1 MQTLKTIL
9 DAELD
14 RLISIQQI
22 QEPAVGVS
30 SGFKYLDRAINGFR
44 PQHLY
49 LLSAAPESGKTAFL
63 LNLLLNITVK
73 KKNPAKALFYSLD
86 ISAAEVGQRLLS
98 CNSGVTMEH
107 VFYGSTKPAVIEK
120 LYIDVDQIKDLSNNL
135 LIEDYPS
142 CSIESI
148 RAQLT
153 QLKSQ
158 NQLPAIVVIDNINSI
173 AVEGDPAPEPDDYG
187 AIPFS
192 LMEQLKNIA
201 VDFYIPL
208 LVSPETSP
216 LDPDIDADSM
226 PRLSV
231 LRQKNFNLQLVDVV
245 LFLLMPQYYDVL
257 DSEDGSSPGQYS
269 KLGNPLPK
277 GFSEMHIRIPLNR
290 CGPITTVYFT
300 ANMETQT
307 ILEDVGYN

>member
-1 MQTLKTIL
+1 MQTLKSIL

-14 RLISIQQI
+14 RLISIQQF

-98 CNSGVTMEH
+98 CNSGVTMDH
-107 VFYGSTKPAVIEK
+107 IFYGSTKPAVIEK
-120 LYIDVDQIKDLSNNL
+120 LYIDVDQIKDLSTNL

-158 NQLPAIVVIDNINSI
+158 NQLPAIVVIDNINRI
-173 AVEGDPAPEPDDYG
+173 AVEDDSAPEPDDYG

-201 VDFYIPL
+201 VDFNIPL

-216 LDPDIDADSM
+216 LDPDIETDRM

-231 LRQKNFNLQLVDVV
+231 LRKKNFNLHLIDVV
-245 LFLLMPQYYDVL
+245 MFLLSPQYYQF
-257 DSEDGSSPGQYS
+257 PGEEEHQHHLS
-269 KLGNPLPK
+269 KLGNPMPP
-277 GFSEMHIRIPLNR
+277 GFSEMHLRIPLNR

-300 ANMETQT
+300 ADMESQT
-307 ILEDVGYN
+307 IIEDVG